1 MNIREMI
8 NIDLGKILLNDGVA
22 ITLTNKETGLTIS
35 IKGFPIR
42 KEQTKVPI
50 ENITINSPV
59 HTISIRKTDI
69 KEFILPKNIRLLE
82 VSWSQN
88 DEKITALVKEVRES
102 TSMGMITF
110 ICMAKVETIL

>member
-8 NIDLGKILLNDGVA
+8 NIDLGKIFFNDGVT
-22 ITLTNKETGLTIS
+22 ITLTNKEKGLTTS

-42 KEQTKVPI
+42 KEQAKVPI
-50 ENITINSPV
+50 ENITINSPI

-69 KEFILPKNIRLLE
+69 KEFALPKNIRLLE

-88 DEKITALVKEVRES
+88 EDKVTALVKEVRES
-102 TSMGMITF
+102 TSMGFLTF
-110 ICMAKVETIL
+110 ICMAKVESIL